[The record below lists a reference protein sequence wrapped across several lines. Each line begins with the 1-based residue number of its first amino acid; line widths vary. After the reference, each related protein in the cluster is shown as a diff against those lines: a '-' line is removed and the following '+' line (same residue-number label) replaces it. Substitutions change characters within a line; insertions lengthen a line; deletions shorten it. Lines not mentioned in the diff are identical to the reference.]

1 MTDKLFVKFLKKLNM
16 TTFEK
21 RKVKGQGQGQKLHLT
36 SKQKKIWDHIFYLS
50 KYIIKIYE

>member
-36 SKQKKIWDHIFYLS
+36 SKQKKIWDYILDLS
-50 KYIIKIYE
+50 KFFIKIYE